1 MSDTRTKYSIRYMIT
16 GEVTSEGEYIT
27 DDPSEFVPRMR
38 REYGEQI
45 KFKIGRVEE

>member
-1 MSDTRTKYSIRYMIT
+1 MSDPRTKYLVRYTIT